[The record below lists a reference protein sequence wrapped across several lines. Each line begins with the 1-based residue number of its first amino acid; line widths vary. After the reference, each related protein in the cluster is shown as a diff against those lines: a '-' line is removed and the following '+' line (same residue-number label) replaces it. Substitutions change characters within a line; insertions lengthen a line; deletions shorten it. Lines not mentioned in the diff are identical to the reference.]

1 MPIYNVVNAILLYG
15 FLSKKRKYGSTS
27 PYVLVVL
34 DQLSRYLFL
43 EIPSSLKFVHQQAAW
58 KRIFERLKTVYPAAI
73 VSVVCSDNGPEF
85 GFSLKSWFQSMDIKM
100 NKVKLRPYRLSRGS
114 PYAEAAIRRIRFN
127 LEKQMKNK
135 KKTQSFG
142 DVLRIVENISN
153 NQILSTLRMSATSA
167 LLHKPEYIAMLSESI
182 RHKRKNYLGNGNKTV
197 LPMYTVVRVKKFLE
211 KEFSS
216 SRKESYGFLSPCFLV
231 MGTLKGRPIVSYKLA
246 NLFTLSRL
254 PGSFT
259 KHELVVT
266 RLTYIEAC
274 EMEERNVLKVV
285 KYKDDIVQYTINASD
300 RLFVA
305 RKELIDS

>member
-1 MPIYNVVNAILLYG
+1 M

-153 NQILSTLRMSATSA
+153 NQIW
-167 LLHKPEYIAMLSESI
+167 
-182 RHKRKNYLGNGNKTV
+182 
-197 LPMYTVVRVKKFLE
+197 
-211 KEFSS
+211 
-216 SRKESYGFLSPCFLV
+216 
-231 MGTLKGRPIVSYKLA
+231 
-246 NLFTLSRL
+246 
-254 PGSFT
+254 
-259 KHELVVT
+259 
-266 RLTYIEAC
+266 
-274 EMEERNVLKVV
+274 
-285 KYKDDIVQYTINASD
+285 
-300 RLFVA
+300 
-305 RKELIDS
+305 